1 MFYSISLY
9 GALIIFFIG
18 LIYKI
23 SSWFSLKI
31 SVDSKSASTRF
42 SAALKGII
50 VTIFSGG
57 ILTLLKVFFL
67 DIIVQRKVMQEDF
80 VRWLAHILI
89 YWAFILLLLM
99 HALDSFI
106 TSAIFTDYS
115 PTINPFMFLRDLFGF
130 LVIAGVCLAIYR
142 RDRIILRIYRHGGRI
157 CRS

>member
-1 MFYSISLY
+1 
-9 GALIIFFIG
+9 
-18 LIYKI
+18 
-23 SSWFSLKI
+23 
-31 SVDSKSASTRF
+31 
-42 SAALKGII
+42 
-50 VTIFSGG
+50 
-57 ILTLLKVFFL
+57 
-67 DIIVQRKVMQEDF
+67 MQEDF

-142 RDRIILRIYRHGGRI
+142 RFIRKAPRLKTNAMDHYAIILLA
-157 CRS
+157 